1 MSVME
6 IVSLLLMP
14 ASAIVFAL
22 AALYYVNHHDL
33 N

>member
-1 MSVME
+1 MSAVE
-6 IVSLLLMP
+6 FISLLITPLGILIFG
-14 ASAIVFAL
+14 A

>member
-1 MSVME
+1 MNLME
-6 IVSLLLMP
+6 LASLLIMP
-14 ASAIVFAL
+14 VSAIIFAL

>member
-1 MSVME
+1 MNWE
-6 IVSLLLMP
+6 ILSWYIMP
-14 ASAIVFAL
+14 VSAIIFAL